1 MSDPIIAVNSHD
13 RQWTRHRYILWFGA
27 YGWTR
32 LMVWANSV
40 SDALD
45 EAADWMEANA
55 PGLLDD
61 STVMEAYNDLRFD
74 GDQAKL
80 PFESDEDLW
89 NEATQDMTP
98 VGDSHYIASW
108 EWGVDAIDPT
118 RLQIK
123 RLLAA

>member
-13 RQWTRHRYILWFGA
+13 KSWTRHRYILWFGA

-45 EAADWMEANA
+45 EAADWMEENA

-61 STVMEAYNDLRFD
+61 NTVMEA
-74 GDQAKL
+74 
-80 PFESDEDLW
+80 
-89 NEATQDMTP
+89 
-98 VGDSHYIASW
+98 
-108 EWGVDAIDPT
+108 
-118 RLQIK
+118 
-123 RLLAA
+123 